1 MADAPPK
8 RADADLRQY
17 LRILARNKRVI
28 ALIIVGCVVASLVFS
43 FTQPKRYDA
52 EATMLLHAGA
62 GTAAIS
68 PASYTSS
75 LPVDR
80 TPAVEMR
87 ILNGAALRQS
97 VEKRLGYQPDVRLS
111 STDPDKSAIIIIES
125 SAGNAADAAR
135 KANDFLKA
143 AVAVRRETIEKE
155 LTDAIVDVD
164 AESDRLVDQL
174 TEAQLR
180 SQELGRQIQ
189 EATDERTRLE
199 LEFKKVQVDDEL
211 ARGTI
216 ATRLAGIRETSN
228 QLNAALTA
236 NKTRGPYTIGLAI
249 PPTAPAYPRPMLN
262 GLIALLTGIILGC
275 AVAFGRN
282 FFNDTMASKDELDE
296 VSGGV
301 TVLSL
306 VPQVTEWKRRNEA
319 ILESVA
325 HPSGAAAEAYRGLRT
340 GLDFAALDHKISLV
354 QVTSSSAGEGK
365 TTTAAN
371 LAVTIARADR
381 RVILVDCDLRRPRV
395 HEFFDLENDR
405 GFTSILLGEC
415 TVTDALQRPDNA
427 PNLLVL
433 TSGPPP
439 PNPSE
444 LLSTKAAR
452 ELLNALTQPA
462 DIVIVDSPPLLPVAD
477 ATILARYMHSTVLV
491 VTANSTTKR
500 SLERSLEMLE
510 QMDAPLEGIVLNGLE
525 AQEMYGGTY
534 GYGYV
539 DTRKV

>member
-1 MADAPPK
+1 MADAPSK
-8 RADADLRQY
+8 RADADLRLY
-17 LRILARNKRVI
+17 LRILARNKRSIIIIALTCVI
-28 ALIIVGCVVASLVFS
+28 ASVVFS
-43 FTQPKRYDA
+43 LTQPKRFDA
-52 EATMLLHAGA
+52 EATLLLHAGA
-62 GTAAIS
+62 GSAAIGS
-68 PASYTSS
+68 GSGSTT

-87 ILNGAALRQS
+87 ILNGGALRTA
-97 VEKRLGYQPDVRLS
+97 VTERLGYKPDVSLS
-111 STDPDKSAIIIIES
+111 STDPDKSAIVII
-125 SAGNAADAAR
+125 SASASNAADSAR
-135 KANDFLKA
+135 KANDFVKA
-143 AVAVRRETIEKE
+143 AVAVRRETIA
-155 LTDAIVDVD
+155 TDLKDSIANVE
-164 AESDRLVDQL
+164 AESERLVQQL

-180 SQELGRQIQ
+180 SQDLGRQI
-189 EATDERTRLE
+189 EAETDQRKRLE
-199 LEFKKVQVDDEL
+199 LEFQKVQVDDEL
-211 ARGTI
+211 QRGTI

-228 QLNAALTA
+228 QLRAALTA
-236 NKTRGPYTIGLAI
+236 NTTRGPYTIGLAI
-249 PPTAPAYPRPMLN
+249 APTAPSYPRPILN
-262 GLIALLTGIILGC
+262 GLIALVTGLILGC
-275 AVAFGRN
+275 AYAFGRN

-296 VSGGV
+296 VTGGV

-306 VPQVTEWKRRNEA
+306 VPQVPEWKQRTDA

-340 GLDFAALDHKISLV
+340 ALDFAALDHKISLV

-381 RVILVDCDLRRPRV
+381 RVILVDCDLRRPRL
-395 HEFFDLENDR
+395 HEFFNLDNDR
-405 GFTSILLGEC
+405 GFTSVLLGEC
-415 TVTDALQRPDNA
+415 TVTEALQRPDNA

-444 LLSTKAAR
+444 LLSTKAATD
-452 ELLNALTQPA
+452 LLNALTQPA

-477 ATILARYMHSTVLV
+477 ATIIARYMHSTVLV

-510 QMDAPLEGIVLNGLE
+510 QIDAPLEGIVLNGLGT
-525 AQEMYGGTY
+525 QEMYGGTY
-534 GYGYV
+534 GYGYL
-539 DTRKV
+539 DPRG